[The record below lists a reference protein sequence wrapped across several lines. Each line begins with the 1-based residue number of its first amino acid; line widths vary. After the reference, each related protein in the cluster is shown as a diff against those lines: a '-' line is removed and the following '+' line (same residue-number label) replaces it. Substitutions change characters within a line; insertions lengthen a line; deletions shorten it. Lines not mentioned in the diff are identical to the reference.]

1 MDEFEKAVSE
11 IDERSGNVNDENV
24 IESAND
30 KDIIDYCN
38 NSKGLMTVLF
48 TRKKWVNRIKQ
59 YAEQYPSEVQI
70 KYINTDGSIIAHV
83 PVSYLRIVRPTQLS
97 DSEKKRRAEIL
108 KRVNAR

>member
-1 MDEFEKAVSE
+1 MNTFEKAINE
-11 IDERSGNVNDENV
+11 INERTGDRNNENI
-24 IESAND
+24 IESADD

-38 NSKGLMTVLF
+38 NSKGLMTVFF
-48 TRKKWVNRIKQ
+48 TRKKWINRIKQ

-70 KYINTDGSIIAHV
+70 KYINIDGSIIAHV

>member
-11 IDERSGNVNDENV
+11 IDERTGNRNNENI
-24 IESAND
+24 IESTND
-30 KDIIDYCN
+30 KDIVDYSN
-38 NSKGLMTVLF
+38 NSKGLMTVFF
-48 TRKKWVNRIKQ
+48 TRRKWINRIKQ
-59 YAEQYPSEVQI
+59 YAEQYPKEVQI

-83 PVSYLRIVRPTQLS
+83 PVSYLKILRPTQLS